1 MFRSANQHNARR
13 KARANAVKRNSKL
26 QAAYK
31 KLFKSSA
38 NRLSYDM
45 IHKWNILNSHKW
57 YGSINQKALVR
68 AARNS
73 PGLRGLL
80 PFLNAQAYFKILNA
94 FRNSGLF
101 KKYFKNY
108 KTQRN
113 ANNNKNYERRI
124 AQHQRVVQ
132 ARRQAGMPN
141 YPEKIPNNRG
151 IPSYVPGIPNVNNE
165 NAPRI
170 WLLHNRVLR

>member
-31 KLFKSSA
+31 NLFKRSA
-38 NRLSYDM
+38 NRVSYDR

-57 YGSINQKALVR
+57 YGSINQKSLVR

-124 AQHQRVVQ
+124 AQRQRIVQ
-132 ARRQAGMPN
+132 ARRQAGMPL
-141 YPEKIPNNRG
+141 NNNAYNNG
-151 IPSYVPGIPNVNNE
+151 SWKGVPQGYGAAEVNWAMRNP
-165 NAPRI
+165 AY
-170 WLLHNRVLR
+170 NRRVWG